1 MKRRRFLSITAL
13 ICALSCVLALFGC
26 SGQTNSTEDTSTQ
39 SASADPVTVRVGSL
53 SGPTTIGMVSFMEK
67 ADAHET
73 NNTYEFTVSGA
84 ADEIVPSLINGDLDI
99 ALVPAN
105 VAATVY
111 NKTDGGVSV
120 IDINTLGVLY
130 VVTAD
135 DSIKTFDDLAGKT
148 IYMTGRGQTPE
159 YVMNFLLSKADIKDQ
174 VTIEYKS
181 EATEVVSALAA
192 DPNVIAVLP
201 QPHATVAQSRVKD
214 LQAVIDLN
222 DVWDTYAGDGGRLV
236 TGVTVV
242 RNDFLKDHPEA
253 VQEFLDGQSES
264 VKTVNS
270 DPSVAAELVV
280 KRGIIDNADVA
291 AEAIPGCSLVCITG
305 SEMQDALSGYLK
317 VLYDADPTSVG
328 GALPGD
334 DFYWLG

>member
-1 MKRRRFLSITAL
+1 MHRRRFLSVTA
-13 ICALSCVLALFGC
+13 IVCALSCVLALFGC
-26 SGQTNSTEDTSTQ
+26 SGQTPSEDSSSQ
-39 SASADPVTVRVGSL
+39 AAAAEPVTVRVGSL
-53 SGPTTIGMVSFMEK
+53 SGPTTIGMVSFMDK
-67 ADAHET
+67 ADAGET

-84 ADEIVPSLINGDLDI
+84 ADEIVPSLIKGDLDI

-130 VVTAD
+130 VVTGD

-159 YVMNFLLSKADIKDQ
+159 YVMNFLLDQAGIKDQ

-181 EATEVVSALAA
+181 EAAEVVSALAA
-192 DPNVIAVLP
+192 DPNATAVLP
-201 QPHATVAQSRVKD
+201 QPYATVAQSRVEG

-222 DVWDTYAGDGGRLV
+222 DVWDNYAGDGSRLV

-242 RNDFLKDHPEA
+242 RNEFLEEHPEA
-253 VQEFLDGQSES
+253 VQEFLDGQAAS
-264 VKTVNS
+264 VDTVNG
-270 DPSVAAELVV
+270 DPTAAADLVV
-280 KRGIIDNADVA
+280 KRGIIDNAQVA
-291 AEAIPGCSLVCITG
+291 AKAIPECSLVCLTG
-305 SEMQDALSGYLK
+305 TEMQDALSGYLQ

-328 GALPGD
+328 GTLPGD

>member
-1 MKRRRFLSITAL
+1 MHRRRFLSLTAL

-26 SGQTNSTEDTSTQ
+26 GGQTTTTEDSSEQT
-39 SASADPVTVRVGSL
+39 AAVEPVTVRVGSL
-53 SGPTTIGMVSFMEK
+53 SGPTTIGMVSFMDK
-67 ADAHET
+67 ADAGET
-73 NNTYEFTVSGA
+73 TNTYEFTVSGA
-84 ADEIVPSLINGDLDI
+84 ADEIVPSLIKGDLDI

-105 VAATVY
+105 VASTVY
-111 NKTDGGVSV
+111 NKTEGGVTV

-130 VVTAD
+130 VVTGD

-159 YVMNFLLSKADIKDQ
+159 YVMNFLLDQAGIKDQ

-192 DPNVIAVLP
+192 DPNATAVLP
-201 QPHATVAQSRVKD
+201 QPYATVAQSRVEG

-222 DVWDTYAGDGGRLV
+222 DVWDNYAGDGSRLV

-242 RNDFLKDHPEA
+242 RNEFLEEHPEA
-253 VQEFLDGQSES
+253 VQEFLDGQATS
-264 VKTVNS
+264 VETVNG
-270 DPSVAAELVV
+270 DPEAASELVV
-280 KRGIIDNADVA
+280 KRGIIDNAGVA
-291 AEAIPGCSLVCITG
+291 AKAIPECSLVCITG
-305 SEMQDALSGYLK
+305 AEMQDALSGYLQ